1 MLTYGRLAKLALPV
15 AVPGTLYLMSGTVFA
30 ASDTKESDP
39 SLMVDELSL
48 YTSPHSQVNYVEA
61 EVGHVEQG
69 VSVLRKSAEPYTK
82 WCQEKTT
89 YALDKTEEFYKTV
102 EPGVDTS
109 LRTIKDT
116 YDFLNDP
123 PPEFYPSVGVVGFSG
138 ILGLYLAKGKFV
150 IFVFFLFD
158 QWLLFSLLLRMTGA
172 VFLHLFS
179 GCRVKRLLFPG
190 GLMTLSAS
198 LFYPQHAAYVVKAG
212 KEQISSWGSQG
223 RILFQGLWKGKSSA
237 KEEK

>member
-1 MLTYGRLAKLALPV
+1 MLTCGRLAKLALPV

-39 SLMVDELSL
+39 SLLVDELSL

-138 ILGLYLAKGKFV
+138 ILGLYLAKG
-150 IFVFFLFD
+150 
-158 QWLLFSLLLRMTGA
+158 
-172 VFLHLFS
+172 
-179 GCRVKRLLFPG
+179 CRVKRLLFPG

-212 KEQISSWGSQG
+212 KDQISSWGSQG

>member
-39 SLMVDELSL
+39 SLMVDEDLPPICSDNEKSEDITGRQKSLHFDLSL

-138 ILGLYLAKGKFV
+138 ILGLYLAKG
-150 IFVFFLFD
+150 
-158 QWLLFSLLLRMTGA
+158 
-172 VFLHLFS
+172 
-179 GCRVKRLLFPG
+179 CRVKRLLFPG